1 MNEKVKKNPK
11 IPPVGVVVKEGVRIG
26 IVRMIED
33 RDRGSGRQG
42 FSPISFSRPICFIF
56 LKFFLFFFALW

>member
-33 RDRGSGRQG
+33 RDRVDRG
-42 FSPISFSRPICFIF
+42 FPQSPFPDRYVSYF
-56 LKFFLFFFALW
+56 